1 MPRKIHC
8 SSGFYVAE
16 KHIVAATLCREKAY
30 RCSGLDVAN
39 KHTVAATLCR
49 DQQ

>member
-1 MPRKIHC
+1 MSRKSTPWQRLYVAKKYIVAATLYREETHR

-16 KHIVAATLCREKAY
+16 KHIVAATLCR
-30 RCSGLDVAN
+30 
-39 KHTVAATLCR
+39 